1 MGTVGRGIY
10 LDALLVD
17 NGLVEGNIDGVS
29 SGHEVVVVDDLK
41 REGLSFVKESVA
53 VAREVTSRH
62 PLLSKRNRTSPGF
75 SIFYD
80 STNQA

>member
-41 REGLSFVKESVA
+41 REGLSFVKES
-53 VAREVTSRH
+53 R
-62 PLLSKRNRTSPGF
+62 
-75 SIFYD
+75 
-80 STNQA
+80 